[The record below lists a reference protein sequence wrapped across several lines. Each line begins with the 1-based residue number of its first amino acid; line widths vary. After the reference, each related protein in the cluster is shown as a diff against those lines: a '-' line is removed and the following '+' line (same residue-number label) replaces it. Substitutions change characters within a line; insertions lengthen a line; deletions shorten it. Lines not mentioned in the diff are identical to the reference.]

1 MSIKSAIL
9 AWIFT
14 FYVTI
19 SSGPMI
25 NRWITIKSDI
35 NSLCA
40 HQKLQNLNATTSNV
54 FGEIEDI
61 RQQLFPG
68 VVSFLVCILAVSFIF
83 TIFTTCDD
91 KPFVSTTLTPCDGK
105 HSPTTCAT
113 CDCDGKHSPTT
124 YATCDG
130 NQSST
135 PLPICDEKPF
145 SKSHLV
151 FPVVFFVFFLILT
164 GWSVLLYL
172 RMLDVQMDHC
182 KTDLHDLHDKMISSL
197 KENFGSDNF
206 TIGTNISFEWNNLFI
221 DYECCGVNR
230 VVGTTNDFDN
240 TSWCTTSGSCQATA
254 SQIPKTCCKGV
265 TKYDYQS
272 APNDCHS
279 SVSPGHYYEK
289 GCYSVIKKELIK
301 EQIQFDTV
309 VDYLL
314 SEWFKVVLAIGFCSV
329 VCLCGIFYSIKLCCD
344 AKGCSCSKQQ
354 NAPSNKSDVPITN
367 KGTPQINN
375 KTTFTPL

>member
-1 MSIKSAIL
+1 MSIKVAIL
-9 AWIFT
+9 AWIFIL
-14 FYVTI
+14 FVTI

-40 HQKLQNLNATTSNV
+40 HQKLQNLNAPISSV

-61 RQQLFPG
+61 RKQLIPCVAIFVI
-68 VVSFLVCILAVSFIF
+68 VVLAVSFIS
-83 TIFTTCDD
+83 TIMTTCDE
-91 KPFVSTTLTPCDGK
+91 KPSTSTTSDPPEKTTLTPFEILYPLLLLLFCAFFI
-105 HSPTTCAT
+105 SLTT
-113 CDCDGKHSPTT
+113 
-124 YATCDG
+124 
-130 NQSST
+130 
-135 PLPICDEKPF
+135 
-145 SKSHLV
+145 
-151 FPVVFFVFFLILT
+151 
-164 GWSVLLYL
+164 WSVLLYRRL
-172 RMLDVQMDHC
+172 INVQMDHC
-182 KTDLHDLHDKMISSL
+182 NTDLHDLHDKMISSL

-221 DYECCGVNR
+221 DYECCGVNK

-254 SQIPKTCCKGV
+254 SQIPKTCCKGF

-279 SVSPGHYYEK
+279 SVSSGYFYEK

-301 EQIQFDTV
+301 EQIQFDTI

-314 SEWFKVVLAIGFCSV
+314 SEWVKVVIAMGFCSLLG
-329 VCLCGIFYSIKLCCD
+329 LCGICDYIKLCLV
-344 AKGCSCSKQQ
+344 AKGCTCSTKQ
-354 NAPSNKSDVPITN
+354 NASSNRTGVANANGGSHVEMSNTSS
-367 KGTPQINN
+367 
-375 KTTFTPL
+375 